1 MVAEER
7 RTPIW
12 ATSLAPER
20 DEPMAVIEIEI
31 DDADLTA
38 LDRVGQGTEPT
49 RGPQA
54 ERRARKGGR
63 ISDRAL
69 HSRNAR
75 D

>member
-1 MVAEER
+1 
-7 RTPIW
+7 
-12 ATSLAPER
+12 
-20 DEPMAVIEIEI
+20 MAAIEIEL

-38 LDRVGQGTEPT
+38 LDRVGLGTEPT

-63 ISDRAL
+63 ISERAL
-69 HSRNAR
+69 HSRKAR